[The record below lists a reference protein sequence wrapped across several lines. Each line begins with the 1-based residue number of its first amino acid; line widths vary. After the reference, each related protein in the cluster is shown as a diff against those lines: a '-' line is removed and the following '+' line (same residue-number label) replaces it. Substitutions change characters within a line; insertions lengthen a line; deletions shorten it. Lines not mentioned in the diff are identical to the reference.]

1 MLPKPA
7 PSALRPPPA
16 RQRYST
22 QASEC
27 GGHGH
32 SKAPATRPQ
41 PCLCLWV
48 GAGST
53 PPPGPGC
60 ACPQPRPQRWDWA
73 ARSPRLPG
81 ACLPAWPILSLCW
94 GETPQPPSSQTPGN
108 LCSRPPWPG
117 VRPAGVPTAPPP
129 RLRWGAA
136 ALWRCLGAPYR
147 APGRGGDPSGP
158 HLSLQGQQQGSNPQ
172 EGHPSHV
179 PGAGARGQDGRGCRD
194 STREWVGP
202 GHQGGARAAVWL
214 THEGHREQGG

>member
-117 VRPAGVPTAPPP
+117 VRPAGVPTAVTQAQMGGCGTVEVPWGPLQGARAGRGP
-129 RLRWGAA
+129 FRSTPVSAGAA
-136 ALWRCLGAPYR
+136 AGLQP
-147 APGRGGDPSGP
+147 PG
-158 HLSLQGQQQGSNPQ
+158 GSSIPR
-172 EGHPSHV
+172 
-179 PGAGARGQDGRGCRD
+179 ARGR
-194 STREWVGP
+194 STWTGWEGLP
-202 GHQGGARAAVWL
+202 GLHQGVGGTWTPRGRTGSCVAVP
-214 THEGHREQGG
+214 